1 MSRWFP
7 LTLVLGAILTLAGSI
22 DGIEDCALAAQS
34 DAAIRVL
41 ADGESPPDRRLGP
54 LRTLDTHCP
63 FTPPATRTAW
73 DARRADLQR
82 QIRVAL
88 GLWPWPERTPLN
100 ARVHRTITRDD
111 YIVEQIALE
120 SVPGHFVTGSV
131 YKPRNKTGRLPA
143 VLTPHGHWP
152 GGRFQDVPDDE
163 AKTAMATGAE
173 RSEVAAHHPLQARSV
188 QLARMGAVTFLIDML
203 GYADSVQIP
212 IGVAHRLLERRP
224 EMESVMRWG
233 FFSPQAELRLQSA
246 MGLQIWNA
254 IRAFDYLASRDDVDP
269 NHIGVTGA
277 SGGATQTFILSAI
290 DDRPAAIFPAVM
302 VSTGMQGGCT
312 CENANY
318 LRIGTGNVEIAAIT
332 APRPVGMTAADDW
345 TKAFETDGYPDLQ
358 NLFTLVGAPDHVT
371 LRAFLQFPHNYNAPS
386 RAVMNDWFN
395 RFLRLGWR
403 AVPQERPFTALTQEE
418 ATVWNAAHP
427 APPGGPEYERN
438 LLAWMTR
445 ESDRAIAALA
455 PGDNATLTGFR
466 DTVGGAWNVLLGG
479 PLRDGSNVTFDERTT
494 ATVDSARL
502 SAGLLRRGSNGS
514 ALPALIAR
522 PDGTP
527 RGVLIWLSDDGKRG
541 IFEAEGRFTGGVR
554 RALAAGYAV
563 FGVDLLQQG
572 EFRADGRA
580 IDKVPLASDRP
591 YAGYTYGYNLPLAA
605 ERAQDVLSAIAYARS
620 QADGGPVL
628 LSARGTVAAIAA
640 GARAMA
646 GEAVA
651 RAALDTRGFRF
662 MSVDRIDHPDLL
674 PGSVK
679 YGDVPALLAL
689 SAPQPVWVRDDK
701 GDLALA
707 RQAYEAAGAGAR
719 LHVASGVAE
728 DEVGWLLGGSL

>member
-1 MSRWFP
+1 MYRPFVLALALGTALTAVASLHP
-7 LTLVLGAILTLAGSI
+7 LESPAI
-22 DGIEDCALAAQS
+22 AAQS
-34 DAAIRVL
+34 RTTIRVL
-41 ADGESPPDRRLGP
+41 ASGESVPDRRLGP

-63 FTPPATRTAW
+63 FTPPATRVDW
-73 DARRADLQR
+73 EARRADLQR

-111 YIVEQIALE
+111 YIVEQVALE

-131 YKPRNKTGRLPA
+131 YKPRNKSGRLPA

-163 AKTAMATGAE
+163 ANKAIATGAE
-173 RSEVAAHHPLQARSV
+173 QSEVAAHHPLQARAV
-188 QLARMGAVTFLIDML
+188 QLARMGAVTFLVDML

-212 IGVAHRLLERRP
+212 ISVAHRLYERRP
-224 EMESVMRWG
+224 EMETATRWG

-254 IRAFDYLASRDDVDP
+254 IRAFDYLAAREDVDP
-269 NHIGVTGA
+269 SRIGVTGA

-302 VSTGMQGGCT
+302 VSTAMQGGCT

-318 LRIGTGNVEIAAIT
+318 LRTGTGNVEIAALT

-345 TKAFETDGYPDLQ
+345 TKGFETDGYPDLQ
-358 NLFTLVGAPDHVT
+358 KLFALVGAPDHVT

-386 RAVMNDWFN
+386 RAVMNGWFN
-395 RFLRLGWR
+395 RFLRLGWQD
-403 AVPQERPFTALTQEE
+403 VPAERPFTALTEQE
-418 ATVWNAAHP
+418 ATVWDADHP
-427 APPGGPEYERN
+427 APPGGPEYERD

-445 ESDRAIAALA
+445 ESDRAVAALA
-455 PGDNATLTGFR
+455 PRDSATITAFR
-466 DTVGGAWNVLLGG
+466 NTIGGAWRVLLGG
-479 PLRDGSNVTFDERTT
+479 PLRDGADTTFEERTAT
-494 ATVDSARL
+494 AFEHARL
-502 SAGLLRRGSNGS
+502 SAGLLRRPSNGS
-514 ALPALIAR
+514 ALPTLVAR
-522 PDGTP
+522 PEGAT
-527 RGVLIWLSDDGKRG
+527 RGMLVWLSDDGKAG
-541 IFEAEGRFTGGVR
+541 MFGEGGRFADGVG
-554 RALAAGYAV
+554 RALDAGYAV
-563 FGVDLLQQG
+563 IGVDLLQQG

-580 IDKVPLASDRP
+580 IDKMLLASDRP

-605 ERAQDVLSAIAYARS
+605 ERTQDVVTAIAYARS
-620 QADGGPVL
+620 QAGGGPVL
-628 LSARGTVAAIAA
+628 VAARGTVAAIAA
-640 GARAMA
+640 GARAMS
-646 GEAVA
+646 GDAVA

-662 MSVDRIDHPDLL
+662 TSVDRIDHADLL
-674 PGSVK
+674 PGAAK

-689 SAPQPVWVRDDK
+689 SAPEPVWVRDDK

-707 RQAYEAAGAGAR
+707 RQAYAAAGAADRLIVARGEIEDGVQWLLRGAR
-719 LHVASGVAE
+719 
-728 DEVGWLLGGSL
+728 